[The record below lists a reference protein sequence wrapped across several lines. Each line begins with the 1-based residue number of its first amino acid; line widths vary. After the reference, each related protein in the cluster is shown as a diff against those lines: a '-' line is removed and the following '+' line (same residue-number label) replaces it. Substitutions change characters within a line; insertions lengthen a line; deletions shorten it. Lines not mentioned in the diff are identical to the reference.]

1 MIQDKMIGTNV
12 VHTLDQGHRLD
23 LIMKKGLKN
32 LGQTFSSRRQ
42 AATVL
47 STRLPYVASSYYIG
61 ENEGKFPSLQK
72 VLLDRAD
79 L

>member
-1 MIQDKMIGTNV
+1 MIDTNV
-12 VHTLDQGHRLD
+12 AHTSDQGHRLD

-32 LGQTFSSRRQ
+32 LGQTFSSRWQ

-47 STRLPYVASSYYIG
+47 STRLPYVASSYYTG
-61 ENEGKFPSLQK
+61 ENKGKFPSLQK